1 MTKKVLIV
9 CIVFVLVIL
18 GFVSSRRK
26 TVAPTTEKAVSDQTV
41 AQKQSAKTESA
52 QTEATNN
59 NSNDKKTMGLEI
71 KTTQEGTG
79 DRVVKSG
86 DTIAVHYTGK
96 LTDGTKFDS
105 SVDRGTPFEFKIG
118 QGMVIQ
124 GWEQGLLGMKVGEK
138 RTLTIPSELGYGSRG
153 AGAVIPPNATLIFDV
168 ELISIK

>member
-1 MTKKVLIV
+1 MKKRVLFSLIV
-9 CIVFVLVIL
+9 VVAIIL
-18 GFVSSRRK
+18 GYTLTRSQKAS
-26 TVAPTTEKAVSDQTV
+26 APEIKSEDIKKSDS
-41 AQKQSAKTESA
+41 K
-52 QTEATNN
+52 QTEVN
-59 NSNDKKTMGLEI
+59 NSNNNKTMGLEI

-79 DRVVKSG
+79 ERVVKSG
-86 DTIAVHYTGK
+86 DNISVHYTGK

-105 SVDRGTPFEFKIG
+105 SVDRGTPFEFQIG

-153 AGAVIPPNATLIFDV
+153 AAGVIPPNATLIFDV